1 MISVTMSNAA
11 RTKYRGLT
19 FVHVGY
25 VQLASI
31 SIAAMTPKTAIPTQY
46 GHNRRL
52 NRRLVSII
60 MDTLVRKMA
69 RTVRIVEAAVYYNE
83 LDQRPAD
90 PYIINLKFGLMRH
103 DSDQLSNRSCL
114 TQVL

>member
-1 MISVTMSNAA
+1 
-11 RTKYRGLT
+11 
-19 FVHVGY
+19 
-25 VQLASI
+25 
-31 SIAAMTPKTAIPTQY
+31 
-46 GHNRRL
+46 
-52 NRRLVSII
+52 

-90 PYIINLKFGLMRH
+90 PYIINLQFGLMRH